1 MRRSQVVSA
10 FRRTVLRLVV
20 SGFSRTALLCVLT
33 LLVLAVTPADSHHA
47 FSPVYDGKKTIEVE
61 GVVTQFRF
69 VNPHA
74 MMLMD
79 VTDKKTGKVEKWNV
93 EFAGRLNLEEAG
105 WTADSIK
112 AGEHVKVTGNP
123 TWTGSQRMAF
133 VKLVRADGTT
143 LEPGRAQRLSAIEE
157 ERRQRAKERTQQP
170 AQQATPQK

>member
-1 MRRSQVVSA
+1 MKGRVLLFVVPM
-10 FRRTVLRLVV
+10 LV
-20 SGFSRTALLCVLT
+20 F
-33 LLVLAVTPADSHHA
+33 AVVRASSHHA
-47 FSPVYDGKKTIEVE
+47 FSPVYDGKRTIVVE

-79 VTDKKTGKVEKWNV
+79 VTDTKTGKIVKWNV

-112 AGEHVKVTGNP
+112 PGERVKVTGNP
-123 TWTGSQRMAF
+123 AWKSEQRMAF

-143 LEPGRAQRLSAIEE
+143 LEPGNAQRLSAIEE
-157 ERRQRAKERTQQP
+157 ERRQRAKQRE
-170 AQQATPQK
+170 QAK

>member
-1 MRRSQVVSA
+1 MR
-10 FRRTVLRLVV
+10 LR
-20 SGFSRTALLCVLT
+20 ALLFV
-33 LLVLAVTPADSHHA
+33 VPMLAFMIARAGAHHA
-47 FSPVYDGKKTIEVE
+47 FSPVYDAKRTIEVE

-79 VTDKKTGKVEKWNV
+79 VTDKKTGKVVKWNV

-112 AGEHVKVTGNP
+112 PGERVKVTGNP
-123 TWTGSQRMAF
+123 AWESTQRMAF

-143 LEPGRAQRLSAIEE
+143 LEPGSAQRLSAIEE
-157 ERRQRAKERTQQP
+157 ERRQRAKQREQT
-170 AQQATPQK
+170 K